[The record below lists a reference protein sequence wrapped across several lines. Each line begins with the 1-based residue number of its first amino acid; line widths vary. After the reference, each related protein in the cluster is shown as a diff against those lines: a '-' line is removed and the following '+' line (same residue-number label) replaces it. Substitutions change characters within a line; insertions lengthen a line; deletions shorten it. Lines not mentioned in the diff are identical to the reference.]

1 MDERRVHIDEFFRR
15 QMDDHA
21 ETPPLAVWDALE
33 KRLDNPPGRKK
44 PFPVWW
50 FWTIAGLIF
59 LSATVII
66 AGYLNKAP
74 EYIAQQAATTPV
86 PTTTPAAEEEPMQET
101 IAETATEKKPTT
113 NTLAPVVAPSA
124 TGQKN
129 NPSTTKA
136 KANNEQQIQETTNN
150 TQVGKTSKPKENIN
164 AISNNNIQQ
173 LRNTNNIV
181 HNSPDATPLPAIAKH
196 KDAVQVLTANKT
208 GNNPMDVRIANAD
221 KQGVDMP
228 DMSKYMPEDE
238 RNGTLQLAAASVS
251 SINTTELL
259 ASVNPMA
266 TAIAMTTPELVN
278 ITGPNANNEKQDETI
293 LPNANTQT
301 TAPTDTTRKKK
312 NKNADTTQSP
322 ISEPEEPVITKKKVP
337 LPLEAGIKAGYSAGF
352 DKNWRAN
359 KFVIAPY
366 LEYRL
371 PSNFSVVFQPSVQ
384 TGRAKVGAFANS
396 NQVYKDIISNTF
408 DSTGRVVRGK
418 VDSSILTPNPP
429 DTVFR
434 TYTYGQVYD
443 SVHVSY
449 GVTQSQMWDIELP
462 LLLKYKINKTF
473 SVMAGGS
480 VTYSSVLQTK
490 EEVKRYQ
497 GVYKQYVE
505 TIAPETFFV
514 TVQGQEP
521 PPGPGRKSFEN
532 VFGTNNNSFSNYK
545 PRQLTESNNFFRYGF
560 MIGASATFNERWMI
574 DLLLHKTGV
583 DATAVPD
590 KELHRIYTQPYLRL
604 TVGYKLLK

>member
-21 ETPPLAVWDALE
+21 ETPPPAIWDALE

-66 AGYLNKAP
+66 AGYLNKTP
-74 EYIAQQAATTPV
+74 EYIAQQAATTPI
-86 PTTTPAAEEEPMQET
+86 PATVQVVEYENVQET
-101 IAETATEKKPTT
+101 IAETTTEKEPTT
-113 NTLAPVVAPSA
+113 NVVTPAVAPSA
-124 TGQKN
+124 AEPKHN
-129 NPSTTKA
+129 HSTTITTK
-136 KANNEQQIQETTNN
+136 NEHTAQQTTN
-150 TQVGKTSKPKENIN
+150 TITKTSKPKDNFN
-164 AISNNNIQQ
+164 AISNNDIQPI
-173 LRNTNNIV
+173 NNASSRQQTI
-181 HNSPDATPLPAIAKH
+181 PDATILPATAKH
-196 KDAVQVLTANKT
+196 KDAVQILAANKT
-208 GNNPMDVRIANAD
+208 GNMPMGVNIADAD
-221 KQGVDMP
+221 KQNVNVP
-228 DMSKYMPEDE
+228 DVSKYLPEDE
-238 RNGTLQLAAASVS
+238 RNGTLPVAKASVN
-251 SINTTELL
+251 SISTTELL

-266 TAIAMTTPELVN
+266 TAIAITKNKQAN
-278 ITGPNANNEKQDETI
+278 IPGPNADNQRQDDSI
-293 LPNANTQT
+293 LPNANAQI

-312 NKNADTTQSP
+312 NKNADTAQAP
-322 ISEPEEPVITKKKVP
+322 INEPEEPVVAKKKVP
-337 LPLEAGIKAGYSAGF
+337 LPLEAGIKAGYSTGF

-366 LEYRL
+366 MEYRL

-384 TGRAKVGAFANS
+384 TGRAKVGAFANG

-497 GVYKQYVE
+497 GVYNQYVE

-521 PPGPGRKSFEN
+521 PPGPDRKSFEN
-532 VFGTNNNSFSNYK
+532 VFGANNNSFSSYK

-583 DATAVPD
+583 DANAVPD